1 MALGAQRTGVL
12 RLVVG
17 QALRMALAGLAVGLA
32 AALALTRLLS
42 RYLFDVQPTDPA
54 TFFVAS
60 IVLICSALVASYVPA
75 RRAATVDPLTAL
87 RTE

>member
-1 MALGAQRTGVL
+1 
-12 RLVVG
+12 
-17 QALRMALAGLAVGLA
+17 MALAGLAVGLV

-42 RYLFDVQPTDPA
+42 RFLFDVQPTDPA
-54 TFFVAS
+54 TFFAAS
-60 IVLICSALVASYVPA
+60 IVLMGAALVASYVPA